1 MDVTK
6 VGEPDY
12 IGGDGDHG
20 DGGGDDDHGGG
31 DGDHGDGGGDGDDG
45 GGDGDHGDGGGDGDL
60 QQGLQ
65 LTAYEG
71 NRRY

>member
-31 DGDHGDGGGDGDDG
+31 DGDHGDGGGDGD
-45 GGDGDHGDGGGDGDL
+45 L

>member
-12 IGGDGDHG
+12 IGGDGD
-20 DGGGDDDHGGG
+20 DDDG
-31 DGDHGDGGGDGDDG
+31 DGDGDDG
-45 GGDGDHGDGGGDGDL
+45 GGDDDHGDGGGDGDL
-60 QQGLQ
+60 QQGVQ

>member
-20 DGGGDDDHGGG
+20 DGGGD
-31 DGDHGDGGGDGDDG
+31 GDDG
-45 GGDGDHGDGGGDGDL
+45 GGDDDHGDGGGDGDL

>member
-12 IGGDGDHG
+12 IGC
-20 DGGGDDDHGGG
+20 

-45 GGDGDHGDGGGDGDL
+45 GGDDDHGDGDL